1 MDVTRDDIIDGV
13 KIIGGLVVSIC
24 ASEVAEAV
32 LEAVL
37 PAPVNLVGKIGIK
50 VLGFTAGAA
59 VAREFNK
66 QVDEF
71 VNIIDMVK
79 EEQEKKNKQKAVA
92 N

>member
-1 MDVTRDDIIDGV
+1 MDITRDDVIDGV

-71 VNIIDMVK
+71 VKIIDMV
-79 EEQEKKNKQKAVA
+79 EEESKKKQEESSC
-92 N
+92 

>member
-1 MDVTRDDIIDGV
+1 MDVTRDDVIDGI
-13 KIIGGLVVSIC
+13 KIIGELVVGIC

-71 VNIIDMVK
+71 VKIVDMV
-79 EEQEKKNKQKAVA
+79 EEESKKNKKKDVA
-92 N
+92 S

>member
-50 VLGFTAGAA
+50 VLGLTAGAA

-71 VNIIDMVK
+71 VKIIDMV
-79 EEQEKKNKQKAVA
+79 EEEAQKNKKKAVA
-92 N
+92 S

>member
-1 MDVTRDDIIDGV
+1 MDVTRDDVIDGI

-37 PAPVNLVGKIGIK
+37 PAPVNLVGKVGIK

-71 VNIIDMVK
+71 VKIINMV
-79 EEQEKKNKQKAVA
+79 EEESKKNKKKAVVS
-92 N
+92 

>member
-1 MDVTRDDIIDGV
+1 MDVTRDDVIYDV

-71 VNIIDMVK
+71 VKIIDMV
-79 EEQEKKNKQKAVA
+79 EEESKKNKKKAVA
-92 N
+92 R

>member
-1 MDVTRDDIIDGV
+1 MDVTRDDVINGI

-71 VNIIDMVK
+71 VKIIDMV
-79 EEQEKKNKQKAVA
+79 EEESKKNKKKAVA
-92 N
+92 S

>member
-1 MDVTRDDIIDGV
+1 MDITRDDVIDGV

-59 VAREFNK
+59 VAREFDN
-66 QVDEF
+66 QVDKF
-71 VNIIDMVK
+71 VKIIDMV
-79 EEQEKKNKQKAVA
+79 EEESKKNKKKAVA
-92 N
+92 R

>member
-1 MDVTRDDIIDGV
+1 MDITRDDVIDGF

-50 VLGFTAGAA
+50 FLGFTAGAA

-71 VNIIDMVK
+71 VKIIDMV
-79 EEQEKKNKQKAVA
+79 EEESKKNKKKAVA
-92 N
+92 S

>member
-24 ASEVAEAV
+24 ASEVTEAV

-71 VNIIDMVK
+71 VKIIDMV
-79 EEQEKKNKQKAVA
+79 EEESKKNKKKAVA

>member
-1 MDVTRDDIIDGV
+1 MDVTRDDVIDGI

-71 VNIIDMVK
+71 VKIIDVV
-79 EEQEKKNKQKAVA
+79 EEESKKNKKKAVA
-92 N
+92 S

>member
-1 MDVTRDDIIDGV
+1 MDITKDDVIDGV

-71 VNIIDMVK
+71 VKIINMV
-79 EEQEKKNKQKAVA
+79 EEDSKKNKKKAVA

>member
-1 MDVTRDDIIDGV
+1 MDITRDDVIDGV

-37 PAPVNLVGKIGIK
+37 PAHVNLVGKIGIK

-59 VAREFNK
+59 VAREFNE

-71 VNIIDMVK
+71 VKIIDMV
-79 EEQEKKNKQKAVA
+79 EEKSKKNKKKAVA

>member
-1 MDVTRDDIIDGV
+1 MDVTRDDVIDGI

-71 VNIIDMVK
+71 VKIIDMAK
-79 EEQEKKNKQKAVA
+79 EEQEKNKQKAVA

>member
-1 MDVTRDDIIDGV
+1 MDITRDDVIDGV

-37 PAPVNLVGKIGIK
+37 PAPVNLVGKIGIN

-71 VNIIDMVK
+71 VKIIDMV
-79 EEQEKKNKQKAVA
+79 EEESKKNKKKAVA
-92 N
+92 S

>member
-1 MDVTRDDIIDGV
+1 MDITRDDVIDGV

-59 VAREFNK
+59 VAREFNN
-66 QVDEF
+66 QGDEF
-71 VNIIDMVK
+71 VKIIEMV
-79 EEQEKKNKQKAVA
+79 EEESKKNKKKAVA

>member
-1 MDVTRDDIIDGV
+1 MDVTRDDVIYGV

-71 VNIIDMVK
+71 VEIIDMV
-79 EEQEKKNKQKAVA
+79 EEESKKNKKKAVA
-92 N
+92 S

>member
-1 MDVTRDDIIDGV
+1 MDITRDDVIDGV

-71 VNIIDMVK
+71 VKIIDRV
-79 EEQEKKNKQKAVA
+79 EEESKKKQEESCC
-92 N
+92 

>member
-1 MDVTRDDIIDGV
+1 MDVTRDDVIDGI

-59 VAREFNK
+59 VAREFDK

-71 VNIIDMVK
+71 VKIIDMV
-79 EEQEKKNKQKAVA
+79 EESKKNKKKAVA
-92 N
+92 S

>member
-1 MDVTRDDIIDGV
+1 MDVTRDDVIDGI

-71 VNIIDMVK
+71 VKIVDMV
-79 EEQEKKNKQKAVA
+79 EEESKKNKKKAVVS
-92 N
+92 

>member
-1 MDVTRDDIIDGV
+1 MDATRDDVIDGV

-37 PAPVNLVGKIGIK
+37 PAPVNLVGKIGIG

-71 VNIIDMVK
+71 VKIIDMVK
-79 EEQEKKNKQKAVA
+79 EEQEKNKQKAVA

>member
-1 MDVTRDDIIDGV
+1 MDVTRDDVIDGI

-59 VAREFNK
+59 VAREFDK

-71 VNIIDMVK
+71 VKIIDMVN

>member
-1 MDVTRDDIIDGV
+1 MDVTRDDVIAGV

-71 VNIIDMVK
+71 VEIIDMV
-79 EEQEKKNKQKAVA
+79 EEESKKNKKKAVA
-92 N
+92 S

>member
-1 MDVTRDDIIDGV
+1 MDVTRDDVTDGV
-13 KIIGGLVVSIC
+13 KIIGGLIVSIC

-71 VNIIDMVK
+71 VKIIDMV
-79 EEQEKKNKQKAVA
+79 EEESKKNKKKAVA
-92 N
+92 S

>member
-1 MDVTRDDIIDGV
+1 MDVTRDDVIDDV

-24 ASEVAEAV
+24 AGEVAEAV

-71 VNIIDMVK
+71 VKIIDMV
-79 EEQEKKNKQKAVA
+79 EEESKKNKKKAVA
-92 N
+92 R

>member
-24 ASEVAEAV
+24 ASKVAEAV

-59 VAREFNK
+59 VAREFNT

-71 VNIIDMVK
+71 VKIIDMV
-79 EEQEKKNKQKAVA
+79 EEESKKNKKKAVA
-92 N
+92 R

>member
-1 MDVTRDDIIDGV
+1 MDVTRDDVIDGI

-37 PAPVNLVGKIGIK
+37 PSPVNLVGKIGIK

-71 VNIIDMVK
+71 VKIIDMV
-79 EEQEKKNKQKAVA
+79 EEESKKNKKKAVA
-92 N
+92 S

>member
-1 MDVTRDDIIDGV
+1 MDVTRDDVIDGI
-13 KIIGGLVVSIC
+13 KIVGGLVVSIC
-24 ASEVAEAV
+24 ASEVTEAV

-71 VNIIDMVK
+71 VKIIDMV
-79 EEQEKKNKQKAVA
+79 EEEAQKNKKKAVA
-92 N
+92 S

>member
-1 MDVTRDDIIDGV
+1 MDITRDDVIDGV

-24 ASEVAEAV
+24 VSEVAEAV

-71 VNIIDMVK
+71 VTIIDMV
-79 EEQEKKNKQKAVA
+79 EEESKKKQEESSC
-92 N
+92 

>member
-1 MDVTRDDIIDGV
+1 MDITRDDVIDGV

-24 ASEVAEAV
+24 ASEVTEAV

-59 VAREFNK
+59 VAREFDK

-71 VNIIDMVK
+71 VKNIDMIK
-79 EEQEKKNKQKAVA
+79 EEQKKNKQKSSC
-92 N
+92 

>member
-59 VAREFNK
+59 AGREFNK
-66 QVDEF
+66 QVNEF
-71 VNIIDMVK
+71 VKIIDMVK
-79 EEQEKKNKQKAVA
+79 EEQEKKNKQEAVA
-92 N
+92 S

>member
-1 MDVTRDDIIDGV
+1 MDVTRDDVIDGI

-71 VNIIDMVK
+71 VEIIDMV
-79 EEQEKKNKQKAVA
+79 EEESKKNKKKAVA

>member
-1 MDVTRDDIIDGV
+1 MDVTRDDVIDGI
-13 KIIGGLVVSIC
+13 KIVGGLVVSIC

-71 VNIIDMVK
+71 VKIIDMV
-79 EEQEKKNKQKAVA
+79 EEESKKNKKKAVA
-92 N
+92 S

>member
-1 MDVTRDDIIDGV
+1 MDVTRDDVIDGI

>member
-1 MDVTRDDIIDGV
+1 MDVTRDDVIDGI

-66 QVDEF
+66 QVDEL
-71 VNIIDMVK
+71 VKIIDMV
-79 EEQEKKNKQKAVA
+79 EEESKKNKKKAVA
-92 N
+92 S

>member
-1 MDVTRDDIIDGV
+1 MDITRDDVIDGV

-37 PAPVNLVGKIGIK
+37 PAHVNLVWKIGIK

-59 VAREFNK
+59 VAREFNE

-71 VNIIDMVK
+71 VKIIDMV
-79 EEQEKKNKQKAVA
+79 EEKSKKNKKKAVA

>member
-1 MDVTRDDIIDGV
+1 MDVTRDDVIDGI

-71 VNIIDMVK
+71 VKIIYMC
-79 EEQEKKNKQKAVA
+79 EAESQKNKKKAVA
-92 N
+92 C